1 MSADNSQMSANEG
14 GDDAYRNLFGAA
26 LTFVLA
32 TTNSLPAAA
41 EDSGHWHGLSV
52 LVATD
57 KKVVKLEDQPNHMV
71 YVTEYD
77 GAVYNGD
84 GKPFLD
90 RARYQVVSYDDTA
103 VTRAGYKNFTDADG
117 SKVFAKYT
125 VTEAKMPDVRGT
137 FEFTGGTGKYEGIT
151 GNGTFH
157 DVFVS
162 DKAAWDELVGEY
174 KIPTAAA
181 GTASKN

>member
-1 MSADNSQMSANEG
+1 MRMG
-14 GDDAYRNLFGAA
+14 YLLFLAISTLTLAA
-26 LTFVLA
+26 T
-32 TTNSLPAAA
+32 LPAAA

-52 LVATD
+52 IVATD
-57 KKVVKLEDQPNHMV
+57 KKAAKVEDRADHMV
-71 YVTEYD
+71 YLTEYD

-90 RARYQVVSYDDTA
+90 KARYQVVSFGDTA
-103 VTRAGYKNFTDADG
+103 GFRSGYKTFTDADG

-125 VTEAKMPDVRGT
+125 VTEFKMPEARGT

-174 KIPTAAA
+174 KIPAAT
-181 GTASKN
+181 TASK